1 LKAENDNNVRNLT
14 RTHKKNEEDMKA
26 LYENKIRRL
35 GYDLEEK
42 KAELEESH
50 ARLKKTGKEGE
61 LEIARLL
68 EDKDRL
74 RLDLKQ

>member
-1 LKAENDNNVRNLT
+1 MKAENDNNVRNLT

>member
-1 LKAENDNNVRNLT
+1 
-14 RTHKKNEEDMKA
+14 MKA